1 MNYINHF
8 ITEEYLELRR
18 RVKKYM
24 TYSNGMSRR
33 ELNSRFFDTNTNEP
47 IDGVWLAAIK
57 KVTLRTMN
65 IPTEIVN
72 DFMVSKGLWE
82 EE

>member
-18 RVKKYM
+18 RIKKYM
-24 TYSNGMSRR
+24 TYSNGMGRR
-33 ELNSRFFDTNTNEP
+33 ELNSRFFDANTNEP
-47 IDGVWLAAIK
+47 IDGVWMEAIK

-65 IPTEIVN
+65 IPAEIVN
-72 DFMVSKGLWE
+72 DFMISKGLWE